1 MRIPSSDVNVIINT
15 KYKTELE
22 YTKSTKFKS
31 DLYSEE
37 CTVAEKG
44 SEVSDVSWTA
54 QLGDKLGRGSEAQ
67 VVFSLTTNKFFR
79 SFVYNS

>member
-1 MRIPSSDVNVIINT
+1 MRIPSDVNVVIN
-15 KYKTELE
+15 KYSTESE

-37 CTVAEKG
+37 YTVAEKG

-54 QLGDKLGRGSEAQ
+54 QLGDKLGRGNEAQ
-67 VVFSLTTNKFFR
+67 VVFSLTTNTIFL
-79 SFVYNS
+79 